1 MDEFITWDVPKYMI
15 VGEHELLLEVQ
26 KELTTWFEGVLNVFF
41 GTVFFGSGSVWD

>member
-1 MDEFITWDVPKYMI
+1 MI